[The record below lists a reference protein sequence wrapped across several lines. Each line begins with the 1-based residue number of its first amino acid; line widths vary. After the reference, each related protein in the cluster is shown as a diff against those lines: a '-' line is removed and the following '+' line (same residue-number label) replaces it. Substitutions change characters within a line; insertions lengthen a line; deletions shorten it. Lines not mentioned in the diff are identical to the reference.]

1 MSFKDEDAH
10 RIETEELNG
19 FPEMRLILNPGG
31 CAEYK
36 LPVETDQQFA
46 IIHPARKDV
55 GGPYENYCPK
65 AKVDVTVEAN
75 GLKANFN
82 CFLEADSCSS
92 SSCAGSFASVL
103 SEDVAE
109 VQLSLC
115 VADTDPNTAAI
126 WEIDISKVRL
136 TILNVFF
143 ITFPYIFFIR
153 QMNPVKFK
161 EFLWMVLERD
171 SN

>member
-126 WEIDISKVRL
+126 WEIDISKVSL
-136 TILNVFF
+136 
-143 ITFPYIFFIR
+143 
-153 QMNPVKFK
+153 FK
-161 EFLWMVLERD
+161 KG
-171 SN
+171 

>member
-65 AKVDVTVEAN
+65 AKVDVGVEAN
-75 GLKANFN
+75 GLEASFS
-82 CFLEADSCSS
+82 CFLDSA
-92 SSCAGSFASVL
+92 SCESLACVGSFENVL
-103 SEDVAE
+103 SEDVSE
-109 VQLSLC
+109 IKMSLC
-115 VADTDPNTAAI
+115 VADSDPNTAAI

-136 TILNVFF
+136 TILDVFYH
-143 ITFPYIFFIR
+143 ISIYIY
-153 QMNPVKFK
+153 
-161 EFLWMVLERD
+161 
-171 SN
+171 